1 VKTTDVFLAITF
13 PLLWGFGFA
22 AAKYGVGH
30 FPPIFLTACR
40 FGLSALLLVWFVRPP
55 WHLLRRI
62 FLISILSASISYA
75 LIYTGLQGIDVSTAA
90 LLTQIEVVSAAI
102 TAAIFLKE
110 KLSWKSMAG
119 MTVSFIGLMFIF
131 GEPKVQSN
139 LLPVFMV
146 LAGGLS
152 WATGQ
157 VLVRTLGQVG
167 GFTLLAWMAVMAA
180 PQLFVSSFILESGQI
195 QAVMTADWLSW
206 ATILYLGLIM
216 NGLGYAIWYHL
227 LGRHPVNRVMPYVL
241 LVPVASVATGVGL
254 MGETM
259 TWLVAIGG
267 VIVVAGVAV
276 MTVDWTLFLRTR
288 ATKPRA

>member
-1 VKTTDVFLAITF
+1 MKPTDVLLAITF

-40 FGLSALLLVWFVRPP
+40 FGLSALVLVWFVRPP
-55 WHLLRRI
+55 WLLLRRI

-102 TAAIFLKE
+102 TAAVFLKE
-110 KLSWKSMAG
+110 RLSLRSMAG
-119 MTVSFIGLMFIF
+119 MAVSFAGLVFIF

-146 LAGGLS
+146 LGGGLC

-157 VLVRTLGQVG
+157 VLVRTMGQVG
-167 GFTLLAWMAVMAA
+167 GFTLLAWMGVMAA
-180 PQLFVSSFILESGQI
+180 PQLFLSSFVLESGQLE
-195 QAVMTADWLSW
+195 AVRTADWLSW
-206 ATILYLGLIM
+206 ATILYLGLVM

-227 LGRHPVNRVMPYVL
+227 LGRHPVNKVMPYVL
-241 LVPVASVATGVGL
+241 LVPLASVATGVGL

-259 TWLVAIGG
+259 TWLVATGG
-267 VIVVAGVAV
+267 VIVIAGVAI
-276 MTVDWTLFLRTR
+276 MTVDWSVFRTR
-288 ATKPRA
+288 ATKSRA

>member
-1 VKTTDVFLAITF
+1 MKPTDILLAIAF

-40 FGLSALLLVWFVRPP
+40 FGLSALVLVWFVRPP

-62 FLISILSASISYA
+62 FLVSIVSASISYA

-90 LLTQIEVVSAAI
+90 LLTQLEVVSAAI
-102 TAAIFLKE
+102 LATVFLKE
-110 KLSWKSMAG
+110 RLGWKSVAG
-119 MTVSFIGLMFIF
+119 MTISFAGLMFIF

-139 LLPVFMV
+139 LLPVVMV
-146 LAGGLS
+146 LAGGVS

-157 VLVRTLGQVG
+157 VLVRTLGNVG
-167 GFTLLAWMAVMAA
+167 GFTLLAWMAMMAA
-180 PQLFVSSFILESGQI
+180 PQLFLSSFILESGQI
-195 QAVMTADWLSW
+195 EAVMTADWMSW

-216 NGLGYAIWYHL
+216 NGVGYAIWYHL
-227 LGRHPVNRVMPYVL
+227 LGRHPVNLVMPYVL

-259 TWLVAIGG
+259 TWIVAVGG
-267 VIVVAGVAV
+267 AIVVAGVAV
-276 MTVDWTLFLRTR
+276 MTVDWSMFRAR
-288 ATKPRA
+288 ATKSRA

>member
-1 VKTTDVFLAITF
+1 MKPTDVILAITF

-40 FGLSALLLVWFVRPP
+40 FALSALLLVWFVRPP
-55 WHLLRRI
+55 WHLMRRI
-62 FLISILSASISYA
+62 FMVSIVSASISYA
-75 LIYTGLQGIDVSTAA
+75 LIYTGLKGIDVSTAA

-102 TAAIFLKE
+102 MAAIFLKE
-110 KLSWKSMAG
+110 RLSWKSLAG
-119 MTVSFIGLMFIF
+119 MTVSFIGLVFIF

-157 VLVRTLGQVG
+157 VLVRALGQVG
-167 GFTLLAWMAVMAA
+167 GFTLLAWMAMMAA

-195 QAVMTADWLSW
+195 EAVMTADWLSW

-227 LGRHPVNRVMPYVL
+227 LGRHPVNLVMPYVL

-267 VIVVAGVAV
+267 AIVVAGVAV
-276 MTVDWTLFLRTR
+276 MTIDWSVFRARTS
-288 ATKPRA
+288 KPRA